1 MAAPL
6 TNRRG
11 SFLRGRRPIKD
22 TRLARLERPA
32 FHQRVAPTPQCRY
45 VDVNPVVP
53 PVNGF
58 RRKIEEFLLSRR
70 QSGGEEAGVLTLKD
84 VLIMKD
90 ERLIELDELLRAHKI
105 AFGFRKRRL
114 AD

>member
-1 MAAPL
+1 MAARL

-11 SFLRGRRPIKD
+11 SFLRRSRPVED
-22 TRLARLERPA
+22 ARLAGLERLA
-32 FHQRVAPTPQCRY
+32 FHQRVAPAAQGRY
-45 VDVNPVVP
+45 VDVNPVIP

-58 RRKIEEFLLSRR
+58 RRKIEKFFLSRR